1 MAVVARVPRSRGGV
15 SGVLLILIGAWG
27 GLAPFVGPY
36 FRFAY
41 TPDKAW
47 AYTSGRLWLSIVP
60 GAAAL
65 LGGLLVTGAAHRA
78 VGCFGAFI
86 AALGGAWFIVGGPVI
101 ALAVKSGS
109 ISPGAPLTGSL
120 GSLSLATRLF
130 LEQFAFFT
138 GIGVL
143 ILFFGAL
150 ALGRFSVVGVKDAAL
165 AEQILSG
172 VPTEGYPSAYGQAP
186 GRIKVPTTPATR
198 PRPARSRVRAAP
210 SSRRNSRRNRPSST
224 RRRRPTSIPRHRP
237 SSTRRR
243 QARSG
248 RRRRRAPAGFAGP
261 ARPARGIWP
270 SPDGAGPTWRNP
282 PCLTYHL
289 IYPWCPCKRRLLGG
303 PTWVTGSTL
312 LRAGR
317 PCQTVLFRHRAGSR
331 IPPGRHH
338 PLGGSSGCPPTA
350 RPHRHPLP
358 PRRLRPQHRH
368 LRPQHRH
375 PRPPQRHLSPRR
387 RRLPRLRRRLTR
399 RMASQRPT
407 AVRGRTALAPAHI
420 STVRLSTVRLSTVRR
435 GRRRARASAGS
446 RSHRSCSGCLAR
458 SC

>member
-1 MAVVARVPRSRGGV
+1 M
-15 SGVLLILIGAWG
+15 
-27 GLAPFVGPY
+27 
-36 FRFAY
+36 
-41 TPDKAW
+41 
-47 AYTSGRLWLSIVP
+47 
-60 GAAAL
+60 
-65 LGGLLVTGAAHRA
+65 
-78 VGCFGAFI
+78 
-86 AALGGAWFIVGGPVI
+86 
-101 ALAVKSGS
+101 
-109 ISPGAPLTGSL
+109 
-120 GSLSLATRLF
+120 
-130 LEQFAFFT
+130 
-138 GIGVL
+138 
-143 ILFFGAL
+143 
-150 ALGRFSVVGVKDAAL
+150 
-165 AEQILSG
+165 
-172 VPTEGYPSAYGQAP
+172 
-186 GRIKVPTTPATR
+186 TPATR

-224 RRRRPTSIPRHRP
+224 RRHRPSSTRRHRLSSTRRHRLSSTRRHRP
-237 SSTRRR
+237 TSTRRR

-248 RRRRRAPAGFAGP
+248 RRRRRAPAGFADP
-261 ARPARGIWP
+261 VRLARGIWP
-270 SPDGAGPTWRNP
+270 SPDGAGLTWRNP

-289 IYPWCPCKRRLLGG
+289 IYPWCPCKRRLLGWS
-303 PTWVTGSTL
+303 TWVTGSTL

-317 PCQTVLFRHRAGSR
+317 PCPTVLFRHRAGSR

-338 PLGGSSGCPPTA
+338 PRGGSSGCPPTA

-375 PRPPQRHLSPRR
+375 LRPPQRHPRPPQRHPSPRR

>member
-41 TPDKAW
+41 SPDKAW

-60 GAAAL
+60 GAAAV

-120 GSLSLATRLF
+120 GSLSSATRVF

-138 GIGVL
+138 GVGVL

-186 GRIKVPTTPATR
+186 GQEQGSDDTGYPTTTGPF
-198 PRPARSRVRAAP
+198 P
-210 SSRRNSRRNRPSST
+210 S
-224 RRRRPTSIPRHRP
+224 
-237 SSTRRR
+237 
-243 QARSG
+243 Q
-248 RRRRRAPAGFAGP
+248 
-261 ARPARGIWP
+261 
-270 SPDGAGPTWRNP
+270 
-282 PCLTYHL
+282 
-289 IYPWCPCKRRLLGG
+289 
-303 PTWVTGSTL
+303 
-312 LRAGR
+312 
-317 PCQTVLFRHRAGSR
+317 
-331 IPPGRHH
+331 
-338 PLGGSSGCPPTA
+338 GGSQFPPEQPTESSEQYPTTSSEQYPTKSSDQYPTTTSPFGQTPPSGTG
-350 RPHRHPLP
+350 
-358 PRRLRPQHRH
+358 RLRGP
-368 LRPQHRH
+368 
-375 PRPPQRHLSPRR
+375 S
-387 RRLPRLRRRLTR
+387 
-399 RMASQRPT
+399 
-407 AVRGRTALAPAHI
+407 
-420 STVRLSTVRLSTVRR
+420 
-435 GRRRARASAGS
+435 
-446 RSHRSCSGCLAR
+446 
-458 SC
+458 